1 MKKKKKIVVLGA
13 GLVGKAMAVDL
24 QKKYHTVTVD
34 INQETLKALNTDY
47 GLETLHADI
56 SEEKTLNKI
65 VADCDLVIG
74 SVPSDMGLETL
85 RNVIRAG
92 KNIVDISYFSE
103 DPFQLDELAKENNVT
118 AIVDCGVAPGMS
130 NIILGYHNSQMD
142 VNKFECYVGGLP
154 ENRGWPWEYKTLFPP
169 IECIEEYL
177 QPGRFIENGK
187 LIVKEALS
195 EPESVEFPVV
205 GMLEGLNSDGLRTL
219 IKTMDIPNMVEK
231 TLRYPGITEYLR
243 ALQDTGFF
251 SYDEVQVGKNF
262 IRPFDL
268 TAALLFPK
276 WKILPG
282 EPDITAMRLIIS
294 GNENNKAKRYTYSLL
309 DRYDSETDTTSMAR
323 TTGFTATAVADLILS
338 DKYNRKGISP
348 PEYIGEDGNNF
359 RYVKEYLEE
368 RGIIYQLEI
377 NH

>member
-1 MKKKKKIVVLGA
+1 MKKKIVILGA

-24 QKKYHTVTVD
+24 QKKYYTIAVD
-34 INQETLKALNTDY
+34 INLDALKALNTDN
-47 GLETLHADI
+47 GIETIHADI
-56 SEEKTLNKI
+56 SEEETLNKI
-65 VADCDLVIG
+65 ISDCDLVIG
-74 SVPSDMGLETL
+74 SVPSHMGLEIL

-92 KNIVDISYFSE
+92 KNIVDISFFQE
-103 DPFQLDELAKENNVT
+103 DPFQLDELAKKNNVT

-130 NIILGYHNSQMD
+130 NIILGYHNAQMNVD
-142 VNKFECYVGGLP
+142 KFECYVGGLP
-154 ENRGWPWEYKTLFPP
+154 ETREWPWEYKTVFPP

-177 QPGRFIENGK
+177 QPGRFIENGN

-195 EPESVEFPVV
+195 EPELIDFPIV
-205 GMLEGLNSDGLRTL
+205 GKLEGLNTDGLRTL

-243 ALQDTGFF
+243 VLHDTGFF
-251 SYDEVQVGKNF
+251 SNDEVQVGKNF

-276 WKILPG
+276 WKMQPG
-282 EPDITAMRLIIS
+282 EADITAMRLVIS
-294 GNENNKAKRYTYSLL
+294 GNENGQSKTYTYSLL
-309 DRYDSETDTTSMAR
+309 DRFDSETNTTSMAR
-323 TTGFTATAVADLILS
+323 TTGYTCTAVADLILS

-348 PEYIGEDGNNF
+348 PEYIGKVGNNF
-359 RYVKEYLEE
+359 EYVKEYLEA

-377 NH
+377 K